1 MWRYTRWTLGVAVLA
16 TVLTALPMAVVF
28 LSPGVKLPRAYTI
41 AEALLPFVPCGL
53 VAIPAS
59 PDRALKLRGLAT
71 LLLAVAM
78 LGALFE
84 AIVYVPS
91 VLLMALATLHYAWRV
106 EHEHRNH
113 QHASQR

>member
-1 MWRYTRWTLGVAVLA
+1 MLTTLATAMTMVLA
-16 TVLTALPMAVVF
+16 F
-28 LSPGVKLPRAYTI
+28 LQPGVKLPWPYLF
-41 AEALLPFVPCGL
+41 AETLLPFVACGL
-53 VAIPAS
+53 VVIPAS
-59 PDRALKLRGLAT
+59 PDRALELRGLAT

-106 EHEHRNH
+106 RHEDGEGR
-113 QHASQR
+113 AV